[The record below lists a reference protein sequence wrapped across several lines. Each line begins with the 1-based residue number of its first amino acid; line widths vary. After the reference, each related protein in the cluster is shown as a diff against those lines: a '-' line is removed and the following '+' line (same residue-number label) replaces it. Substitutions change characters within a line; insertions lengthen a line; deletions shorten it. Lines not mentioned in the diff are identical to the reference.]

1 MRDKIVR
8 KVNSSDMATLEYVLW
23 HSSETP
29 VLASAFGYR
38 VYKMNGREVVLFKQA
53 LGEEVQYLGTVKD
66 GNPQSGAVDIML
78 RHMLVGLANPNLH
91 LLMEGWADESTIGS
105 YKKLM
110 QEAGLHTRV
119 AIEFIKEYTEG
130 GN

>member
-8 KVNSSDMATLEYVLW
+8 KDNSSETATLEYVLW
-23 HSSETP
+23 HSSEAP
-29 VLASAFGYR
+29 VLSSVFGYR
-38 VYKMNGREVVLFKQA
+38 GYKVNGREVVLFKQA
-53 LGEEVQYLGTVKD
+53 LGGEVQYLGTVME

-78 RHMLVGLANPNLH
+78 RHMLVGLSNPNIH
-91 LLMEGWADESTIGS
+91 LLMDGWADAGPVGS

-110 QEAGLHTRV
+110 QEAGLQTRV
-119 AIEFIKEYTEG
+119 AIEFIREYTEG